1 MAAPVLFHHPS
12 SLQHDPGPHPEQPAR
27 IVAIEEAL
35 TARGWLGF
43 ERRLS
48 PQASRAQLE
57 AVHPARLI
65 DGVRELCAAGGGAID
80 ADTIV
85 SPGSWEAGLHS
96 AGGAVAVVD
105 ALLGAAEDAPR
116 LAVSVHRP
124 PGHHAEIHRS
134 MGFCLFN
141 NVAVAARHA
150 RDAHGIERVLILD
163 VDVHHGNG
171 TQDVFLA
178 TDEVLFVSIHQWPL
192 YPGTGAA
199 GETGTGPGAGYTVNL
214 PVPPGSG
221 DAAFGSLVE
230 HVAVPLARAYAP
242 GLILVSAGF
251 DAHADDPLAGCEVT
265 DAGYATMGASIR
277 ALADGLDVPVGVV
290 LEGGYDLGALSRG
303 LIALLEVL
311 GADGAVG
318 APELPVHALS
328 EGLLERH
335 AALLGGSARAAR
347 DRR

>member
-27 IVAIEEAL
+27 IVAIEAAL
-35 TARGWLGF
+35 AARGWLGF

-85 SPGSWEAGLHS
+85 SPGSWEAALHG

-105 ALLGAAEDAPR
+105 ALLGAADDAPR

-141 NVAVAARHA
+141 NVAVAARRA

-163 VDVHHGNG
+163 IDVHHGNG
-171 TQDVFLA
+171 TQDVFFA
-178 TDEVLFVSIHQWPL
+178 TDEVLFVSIHQSPL

-221 DAAFGSLVE
+221 DTAFGSLVE

-290 LEGGYDLGALSRG
+290 LEGGYDLAALSRG

-311 GADGAVG
+311 GADGSVS
-318 APELPVHALS
+318 APDLPVHALS
-328 EGLLERH
+328 ERH
-335 AALLGGSARAAR
+335 AALLG
-347 DRR
+347 

>member
-12 SLQHDPGPHPEQPAR
+12 SLRHDPGPHPEQPAR

-35 TARGWLGF
+35 EARGWLGF

-65 DGVRELCAAGGGAID
+65 DAVGELCATGGGAID

-85 SPGSWEAGLHS
+85 SPGSWEAALHG

-105 ALLGAAEDAPR
+105 ALLGPDADAPR
-116 LAVSVHRP
+116 LAVSAHRP

-141 NVAVAARHA
+141 NVAIAARHA

-163 VDVHHGNG
+163 IDVHHGNG

-178 TDEVLFVSIHQWPL
+178 TDEVLFVSVHQSPL

-214 PVPPGSG
+214 PVGPGSG
-221 DAAFGSLVE
+221 DAIFGSLVE

-242 GLILVSAGF
+242 GLIMVSAGF

-290 LEGGYDLGALSRG
+290 LEGGYDLGALARG
-303 LIALLEVL
+303 SIALLEVL
-311 GADGAVG
+311 GADGPMS
-318 APELPVHALS
+318 APELPVHPLS
-328 EGLLERH
+328 ERFLGRH
-335 AALLGGSARAAR
+335 AALLG
-347 DRR
+347 

>member
-12 SLQHDPGPHPEQPAR
+12 SLQHDPGHHPEQPAR
-27 IVAIEEAL
+27 IVAIERAL
-35 TARGWLGF
+35 EARGWLGF
-43 ERRLS
+43 ERWLS
-48 PQASRAQLE
+48 PRASRAQLE

-65 DGVRELCAAGGGAID
+65 DGVRELCEAGGGAID

-96 AGGAVAVVD
+96 AGGAVAAVD
-105 ALLGAAEDAPR
+105 ALLGSAAGDAPR
-116 LAVSVHRP
+116 LAASVHRP
-124 PGHHAEIHRS
+124 PGHHAEIDRS

-141 NVAVAARHA
+141 NVAIAARHA
-150 RDAHGIERVLILD
+150 RDAYSVERVVILD
-163 VDVHHGNG
+163 FDVHHGNG
-171 TQDVFLA
+171 TQDVFFA

-199 GETGTGPGAGYTVNL
+199 GETGTGSGAGYTVNL

-221 DAAFGSLVE
+221 DAVFGSLVE
-230 HVAVPLARAYAP
+230 HVAAPLARAYAP

-265 DAGYATMGASIR
+265 DAGYATMGASVR
-277 ALADGLDVPVGVV
+277 ALADALEVPVGVV

-303 LIALLEVL
+303 LVALLEAL
-311 GADGAVG
+311 SADGPVS
-318 APELPVHALS
+318 APELAVHQLS
-328 EGLLERH
+328 EGFLARH
-335 AALLGGSARAAR
+335 AALLG
-347 DRR
+347 

>member
-35 TARGWLGF
+35 AARGWLGF

-48 PQASRAQLE
+48 PQVSRAQLE
-57 AVHPARLI
+57 AVHPARVI
-65 DGVRELCAAGGGAID
+65 DGVDELCAAGGGAID

-105 ALLGAAEDAPR
+105 ALLGTPADAPR

-124 PGHHAEIHRS
+124 PGHHAEINRS

-150 RDAHGIERVLILD
+150 RDAHGVERVLIID
-163 VDVHHGNG
+163 FDVHHGNG
-171 TQDVFLA
+171 TQDVFFA

-192 YPGTGAA
+192 YPGTGTA
-199 GETGTGPGAGYTVNL
+199 GETGAGPGAGYTVNL

-242 GLILVSAGF
+242 GLILISAGF

-303 LIALLEVL
+303 LIALLDVL
-311 GADGAVG
+311 GADGPVR
-318 APELPVHALS
+318 APALPVHALS
-328 EGLLERH
+328 EGFLESH
-335 AALLGGSARAAR
+335 AAQLG
-347 DRR
+347 

>member
-35 TARGWLGF
+35 GARGWLGF
-43 ERRLS
+43 DRQLS

-65 DGVRELCAAGGGAID
+65 DGVYELCAAGGGAID

-105 ALLGAAEDAPR
+105 ALLGTSADAPR

-124 PGHHAEIHRS
+124 PGHHAEINRS

-150 RDAHGIERVLILD
+150 RDAHGVERVLIVD
-163 VDVHHGNG
+163 FDVHHGNG
-171 TQDVFLA
+171 TQDVFFA
-178 TDEVLFVSIHQWPL
+178 TDEVLFVSIHQSPL

-221 DAAFGSLVE
+221 DAVFASLVE

-277 ALADGLDVPVGVV
+277 ALADTLDVPVGVV
-290 LEGGYDLGALSRG
+290 VEGGYDLGALSRG
-303 LIALLEVL
+303 LIALLEML
-311 GADGAVG
+311 GADGPLS
-318 APELPVHALS
+318 APALPVHTLS
-328 EGLLERH
+328 EGFLERH
-335 AALLGGSARAAR
+335 AALLG
-347 DRR
+347 

>member
-27 IVAIEEAL
+27 IVAIERAL
-35 TARGWLGF
+35 EARGWLGF

-65 DGVRELCAAGGGAID
+65 DGVRELCEAGGGAID
-80 ADTIV
+80 ADTLV

-96 AGGAVAVVD
+96 AGGAVAAVD
-105 ALLGAAEDAPR
+105 ALLGSAAGDAPR
-116 LAVSVHRP
+116 LAASIHRP
-124 PGHHAEIHRS
+124 PGHHAEISRS

-141 NVAVAARHA
+141 NVAIAARHA
-150 RDAHGIERVLILD
+150 RDAYGVERVFILD
-163 VDVHHGNG
+163 FDVHHGNG
-171 TQDVFLA
+171 TQDVFFA

-221 DAAFGSLVE
+221 DAVFGSLVE

-242 GLILVSAGF
+242 GLILISAGF
-251 DAHADDPLAGCEVT
+251 DAHADDPLAACEVT
-265 DAGYATMGASIR
+265 DAGYATMGASVR
-277 ALADGLDVPVGVV
+277 ALADALEVPVGVV
-290 LEGGYDLGALSRG
+290 LEGGYDLAALSRG
-303 LIALLEVL
+303 LVALLEVL
-311 GADGAVG
+311 GADGPVS
-318 APELPVHALS
+318 APELAVHQLS
-328 EGLLERH
+328 EGFLARH
-335 AALLGGSARAAR
+335 AALLS
-347 DRR
+347 

>member
-1 MAAPVLFHHPS
+1 MVAPVLFHHPS
-12 SLQHDPGPHPEQPAR
+12 SLLHDPGPHPEQPAR
-27 IVAIEEAL
+27 IAAIEDAL
-35 TARGWLGF
+35 AARGWLGL

-48 PQASRAQLE
+48 PQVSRAQLE
-57 AVHPARLI
+57 AVHPAPLI
-65 DGVRELCAAGGGAID
+65 DAVRELCAAGGGAID

-96 AGGAVAVVD
+96 AGGAVAAVD
-105 ALLGAAEDAPR
+105 ALLGAPADAPR
-116 LAVSVHRP
+116 VAVSAHRP
-124 PGHHAEIHRS
+124 PGHHAEINRS

-150 RDAHGIERVLILD
+150 GAAHGIERVLILD

-171 TQDVFLA
+171 TQDVFFA
-178 TDEVLFVSIHQWPL
+178 TDEVLFVSVHQSPL

-199 GETGTGPGAGYTVNL
+199 GETGTGSGAGYTVNL

-265 DAGYATMGASIR
+265 DVGYARMGASVR

-303 LIALLEVL
+303 LLALLEMLV
-311 GADGAVG
+311 ADGPVR
-318 APELPVHALS
+318 APDLPVHALS
-328 EGLLERH
+328 EGFLAQH
-335 AALLGGSARAAR
+335 AALLS
-347 DRR
+347 

>member
-35 TARGWLGF
+35 GARGWLGF

-65 DGVRELCAAGGGAID
+65 NAVHELCAAGGGAID

-105 ALLGAAEDAPR
+105 ALLGAAEDTPR

-141 NVAVAARHA
+141 NVAIAARYA

-163 VDVHHGNG
+163 FDVHHGNG
-171 TQDVFLA
+171 TQDVFFA
-178 TDEVLFVSIHQWPL
+178 TDEVLFVSIHQSPL

-214 PVPPGSG
+214 PVPAGSG

-277 ALADGLDVPVGVV
+277 ALADGLGVPVGVV

-311 GADGAVG
+311 GADGPVS

-328 EGLLERH
+328 ERH
-335 AALLGGSARAAR
+335 AALLG
-347 DRR
+347 

>member
-1 MAAPVLFHHPS
+1 M
-12 SLQHDPGPHPEQPAR
+12 
-27 IVAIEEAL
+27 
-35 TARGWLGF
+35 
-43 ERRLS
+43 
-48 PQASRAQLE
+48 
-57 AVHPARLI
+57 I
-65 DGVRELCAAGGGAID
+65 DGVHELCAAGGGAID

-85 SPGSWEAGLHS
+85 SPGSWEAALHS

-105 ALLGAAEDAPR
+105 ALLGPVADAR

-124 PGHHAEIHRS
+124 PGHHAEINRS

-150 RDAHGIERVLILD
+150 RDTHGVERVLILD
-163 VDVHHGNG
+163 FDVHHGNG
-171 TQDVFLA
+171 TQDVFFA
-178 TDEVLFVSIHQWPL
+178 TDEVLFVSIHQSPL

-277 ALADGLDVPVGVV
+277 ALADALDVSVGVV

-311 GADGAVG
+311 GADGPVS
-318 APELPVHALS
+318 APALPVHALS
-328 EGLLERH
+328 EGFLTRP
-335 AALLGGSARAAR
+335 
-347 DRR
+347 

>member
-12 SLQHDPGPHPEQPAR
+12 SLEHDPGPHPEQPAR

-35 TARGWLGF
+35 EARGWLGF

-65 DGVRELCAAGGGAID
+65 DGVRELCEAGGGAID

-85 SPGSWEAGLHS
+85 SPGSWAAGLHG
-96 AGGAVAVVD
+96 AGGAVALVD
-105 ALLGAAEDAPR
+105 ALLGAGAGEARR
-116 LAVSVHRP
+116 LAASVHRP
-124 PGHHAEIHRS
+124 PGHHAETDRS

-150 RDAHGIERVLILD
+150 RDAYGIDKVFILD
-163 VDVHHGNG
+163 FDVHHGNG
-171 TQDVFLA
+171 TQDVFYE

-199 GETGTGPGAGYTVNL
+199 GETGTGAGTGHTVNL

-221 DAAFGSLVE
+221 DAVFGSLVE
-230 HVAVPLARAYAP
+230 HVAVPLARAYGP

-251 DAHADDPLAGCEVT
+251 DAHADDPLAGCTVT
-265 DAGYATMGASIR
+265 DGGYATMGTSVR
-277 ALADGLDVPVGVV
+277 ALAEALDVPVGVV
-290 LEGGYDLGALSRG
+290 LEGGYDLGALGRG
-303 LIALLEVL
+303 SVALLEALSAEGSVN
-311 GADGAVG
+311 
-318 APELPVHALS
+318 APELPAHALS
-328 EGLLERH
+328 EGFLARH
-335 AALLGGSARAAR
+335 AALLG
-347 DRR
+347 